1 MWLTKKGAHAAA
13 KDAVETYYNTLS
25 PKKQEEFLKD
35 KFEDTWENH
44 FDVLHEGKIDI
55 HQAD

>member
-13 KDAVETYYNTLS
+13 KDAVETYYNDLT
-25 PKKQEEFLKD
+25 PKKQEEFLKE
-35 KFEDTWENH
+35 KFEDVWEHH

-55 HQAD
+55 N